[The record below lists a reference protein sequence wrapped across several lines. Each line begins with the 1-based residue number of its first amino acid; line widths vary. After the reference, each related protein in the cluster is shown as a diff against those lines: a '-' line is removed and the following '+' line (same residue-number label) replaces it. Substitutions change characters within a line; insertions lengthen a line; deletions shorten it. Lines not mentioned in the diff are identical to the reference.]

1 MALRSFWITLFIGEG
16 EKSDFFYFIFFLVRN
31 GVKNDKF

>member
-16 EKSDFFYFIFFLVRN
+16 EKSDFFFLVRN